1 MPLVPEQRSRGTL
14 PSFTP
19 ESSSFSSPVRNKP
32 TYFASSVILLE
43 SVGSWGK
50 MITLRCV
57 SLDFCHQACLL
68 LESLYLSCISGL
80 LAWCE
85 KGVADG
91 PGENLAWLVRCQ

>member
-14 PSFTP
+14 PFFIP
-19 ESSSFSSPVRNKP
+19 ESSSFSSPARNKP

-57 SLDFCHQACLL
+57 SLDFATMLVCCWSLSTCRASPACWL
-68 LESLYLSCISGL
+68 
-80 LAWCE
+80 
-85 KGVADG
+85 GVRRDWRMARVKTL
-91 PGENLAWLVRCQ
+91 PG